1 MELSS
6 LRNFKTNTMKK
17 VLRSLI
23 LLLFVV
29 LAHEAKAQMSEAQIV
44 DYVKTQTAAG
54 ASQKQIATDLVA
66 KGVTVEQIQ
75 RLRDKYS
82 MQDDASPLPSSS
94 AIADRTRTAN
104 GEQPLVTSAMT
115 ETETS
120 GKKIFGHDI
129 FRSQQLSFEPSMNIP
144 TPTDYV
150 LGPGDEV
157 ILDVY
162 GSSQFSSTCKISP
175 DGSIAIPDEGLVFI
189 AGMTSRQAQ
198 AKVRQAIGGHYAG
211 SEIRLSVGQTRT
223 IVVHVLGEV
232 KTPGTYSLSAF
243 SNVYNAL
250 YLSGGVNDIGTLRD
264 IQVSRNGRVIAHVDI
279 YDFIVYGRLTGNVM
293 LKDNDVIRISPYK
306 NLVKVEG
313 NIKRP
318 MYYEMKNGESLKS
331 LLDFAGGFTGDAYK
345 EKVRIERRSFEGLT
359 VHNVDEFDFGSFHN
373 EDGDVVV
380 VQPIIE
386 RFKNTVNVEG
396 AVFRPG
402 KYKLGGDVNSVKSLV
417 EQAGGLNEKAVTSL
431 AVLLRMK
438 ENRTTET
445 IALPLGDILNGKTP
459 DVVLQNEDNLII
471 ASTEI
476 RDNSQKLAIYG
487 EVFSPGEYSY
497 SSGETVA
504 TLITRAGGLK
514 ESALTT
520 EVEVARRI
528 ICDGDN
534 KEGKEMAKI
543 FTVTLANGISADS
556 GNDLKLEPYDIVTV
570 MKSPNYKEQRM
581 VHITGEVK
589 KAGVYALSHADERLS
604 DIIKRAG
611 GLTVNAFAG
620 GVQITRDMT
629 AKERK
634 LLELE
639 LETAKTRNDSLRI
652 ETLMQKSTYIVGTDV
667 EAALRNP
674 GSTSDLV
681 IMENDIINV
690 PQFNNTVKI
699 SGEVLSPSTVNY
711 DEGRS
716 VSYYLNE
723 AGGVS
728 KTGRKSQAYIIYA
741 NGKKS
746 RASKGKVLPGCEI
759 VVPVKEKKEINPQ
772 TTSMWLG
779 MGSTLASIAA
789 VIAAIVK

>member
-1 MELSS
+1 M
-6 LRNFKTNTMKK
+6 NK
-17 VLRSLI
+17 VLRSLLLI
-23 LLLFVV
+23 LLVV
-29 LAHEAKAQMSEAQIV
+29 LAHDAKAQMSESQIV

-54 ASQKQIATDLVA
+54 ASQKQIATDLIA
-66 KGVTVEQIQ
+66 KGVTIEQIQ
-75 RLRDKYS
+75 YFRDKYAR
-82 MQDDASPLPSSS
+82 MDNDASLPSSS
-94 AIADRTRTAN
+94 SDIDRSRKTN
-104 GEQPLVTSAMT
+104 GESHQSVAEDAVT
-115 ETETS
+115 EEPV
-120 GKKIFGHDI
+120 KKIFGHDI

-189 AGMTSRQAQ
+189 AGLTSRQAQ
-198 AKVRQAIGGHYAG
+198 TKVRQTIGGHYAG
-211 SEIRLSVGQTRT
+211 SEIRLTVGQTRT
-223 IVVHVLGEV
+223 IVVHVMGEV
-232 KTPGTYSLSAF
+232 KTPGTYSVSAF
-243 SNVYNAL
+243 CNVYNAL

-264 IQVSRNGRVIAHVDI
+264 IQVSRNGRVIAHIDI
-279 YDFIVYGRLTGNVM
+279 YDFIINGRLSGNVM
-293 LKDNDVIRISPYK
+293 LKDNDVIRVSPYK
-306 NLVKVEG
+306 NLVKIEG

-318 MYYEMKNGESLKS
+318 MYYEMKANESLKS
-331 LLDFAGGFTGDAYK
+331 LLDYAGGFTGDAYK
-345 EKVRIERRSFEGLT
+345 QKVRIERRSSEGLT
-359 VHNVDEFDFGSFHN
+359 VHNVDEFDFASFHN

-417 EQAGGLNEKAVTSL
+417 EQAGGLTEKAVTTL

-445 IALPLGDILNGKTP
+445 LALPLDDILSGRTP
-459 DVVLQNEDNLII
+459 DVVLKNEDNLII
-471 ASTEI
+471 ASTEAH
-476 RDNSQKLAIYG
+476 DNMQKLSILG
-487 EVFSPGEYSY
+487 EVFLPGDYSY
-497 SSGETVA
+497 STGETVA

-528 ICDGDN
+528 VNDGDN
-534 KEGKEMAKI
+534 QEGKEIANI
-543 FTVTLANGISADS
+543 FTVTLSNDQSMNNGD
-556 GNDLKLEPYDIVTV
+556 DLKLEPYDIVTV
-570 MKSPNYKEQRM
+570 KKSLNYKEQRM
-581 VHITGEVK
+581 VYINGEVK
-589 KAGVYALSHADERLS
+589 KAGVYALSHTDERLS

-620 GVQITRDMT
+620 GVQITRSMT
-629 AKERK
+629 PKERT
-634 LLELE
+634 LLEME
-639 LETAKTRNDSLRI
+639 LETAKTRDDSLRI
-652 ETLMQKSTYIVGTDV
+652 ETLMQKSTFIVGTDV

-681 IMENDIINV
+681 IMEHDIINV

-716 VSYYLNE
+716 VAYYLNQ

-759 VVPVKEKKEINPQ
+759 VVPVKVKKDINPQ

>member
-1 MELSS
+1 M
-6 LRNFKTNTMKK
+6 NK
-17 VLRSLI
+17 VLRSLLLI
-23 LLLFVV
+23 LLVV
-29 LAHEAKAQMSEAQIV
+29 LAHDAKAQMSESQIV

-54 ASQKQIATDLVA
+54 ASQKQIATDLIA
-66 KGVTVEQIQ
+66 KGVTIEQIQ
-75 RLRDKYS
+75 YLRDKYAR
-82 MQDDASPLPSSS
+82 MDNDASLPSSS
-94 AIADRTRTAN
+94 SDIDRSRKTN
-104 GEQPLVTSAMT
+104 GESHQSVAEDAVT
-115 ETETS
+115 EEPV
-120 GKKIFGHDI
+120 KKIFGHDI

-189 AGMTSRQAQ
+189 AGLTSRQAQ
-198 AKVRQAIGGHYAG
+198 TKVRQTIGGHYAG
-211 SEIRLSVGQTRT
+211 SEIRLTVGQTRT
-223 IVVHVLGEV
+223 IVVHVMGEV
-232 KTPGTYSLSAF
+232 KTPGTYSVSAF
-243 SNVYNAL
+243 CNVYNAL

-264 IQVSRNGRVIAHVDI
+264 IQVSRNGRVIAHIDI
-279 YDFIVYGRLTGNVM
+279 YDFIINGRLSGNVM
-293 LKDNDVIRISPYK
+293 LKDNDVIRVSPYK
-306 NLVKVEG
+306 NLVKIEG

-318 MYYEMKNGESLKS
+318 MYYEMKANESLKS
-331 LLDFAGGFTGDAYK
+331 LLDYAGGFTGDAYK
-345 EKVRIERRSFEGLT
+345 QKVRIERRSSEGLT
-359 VHNVDEFDFGSFHN
+359 VHNVDEFDFASFHN

-417 EQAGGLNEKAVTSL
+417 EQAGGLTEKAVTTL

-445 IALPLGDILNGKTP
+445 LALPLDDILSGRTP
-459 DVVLQNEDNLII
+459 DVVLKNEDNLII
-471 ASTEI
+471 ASTEAH
-476 RDNSQKLAIYG
+476 DNMQKLSILG
-487 EVFSPGEYSY
+487 EVFLPGDYSY
-497 SSGETVA
+497 STGETVA

-528 ICDGDN
+528 VNDGDN
-534 KEGKEMAKI
+534 QEGKEIANI
-543 FTVTLANGISADS
+543 FTVTLSNDQSMNNGD
-556 GNDLKLEPYDIVTV
+556 DLKLEPYDIVTV
-570 MKSPNYKEQRM
+570 KKSLNYKEQRM
-581 VHITGEVK
+581 VYINGEVK
-589 KAGVYALSHADERLS
+589 KAGVYALSHTDERLS

-611 GLTVNAFAG
+611 GLTANAFAG
-620 GVQITRDMT
+620 GVQITRSMT
-629 AKERK
+629 PKERT
-634 LLELE
+634 LLEME
-639 LETAKTRNDSLRI
+639 LETAKTREDSLRI
-652 ETLMQKSTYIVGTDV
+652 ETLMQKSTFIVGTDV

-681 IMENDIINV
+681 IMEHDIINV

-716 VSYYLNE
+716 VAYYLNQ

-759 VVPVKEKKEINPQ
+759 VVPVKVKKDINPQ